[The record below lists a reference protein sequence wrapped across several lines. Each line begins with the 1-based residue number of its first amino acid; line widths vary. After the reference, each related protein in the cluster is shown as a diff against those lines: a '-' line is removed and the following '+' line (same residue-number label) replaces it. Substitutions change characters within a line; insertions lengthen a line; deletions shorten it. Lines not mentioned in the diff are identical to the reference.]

1 MGKLENKVCIV
12 TGASGGLGKQ
22 TAIRFAEEGAI
33 VCICARTE
41 EALKETERICK
52 EKGAD
57 VLAMTADVSDPESLK
72 AFVGAIAEKYGR
84 VDALCNNASTISA
97 PHPFIEHTIE
107 DLEEAL
113 HSGLYGTWTMMQ
125 LCFPLMKDN
134 GGAILNYGSDGG
146 VSGLPGFAAY
156 ATEKEAIRGLSRVV
170 AREWGRFNIRVNCLC
185 PKVAT
190 DRFLMGIEYSPVEM
204 QEYLKASMTS
214 DVMGRMGMAYEDATP
229 VIAFLVS
236 DEAGWITGQTI
247 HVEGGDWIS
256 A

>member
-1 MGKLENKVCIV
+1 MGKLDNKVCIV

-33 VCICARTE
+33 VCICARNE
-41 EALKETERICK
+41 EKLKITADICR

-57 VLAMTADVSDPESLK
+57 VLAMKADVSKPEEMK
-72 AFVGAIAEKYGR
+72 AFVDAVGEKYGR
-84 VDALCNNASTISA
+84 VDALCNNASTISP

-107 DLEEAL
+107 DLEEGL

-125 LCFPLMKDN
+125 LCFPLMKEN

-146 VSGLPGFAAY
+146 VSGLAGFAAY
-156 ATEKEAIRGLSRVV
+156 AAEKEAIRGLSRVV
-170 AREWGRFNIRVNCLC
+170 AREWGQFNIRVNCLC

-190 DRFLMGIEYSPVEM
+190 DRFLEGIDYSPAEM
-204 QEYLKASMTS
+204 RDYLKASMTS
-214 DVMGRMGMAYEDATP
+214 PVMGRMGMAYEDATP

-236 DEAGWITGQTI
+236 DESGWITGQTI